1 MEKKVEILQKIQ
13 DENIAWSIYIVLI
26 LLSFYSNSI
35 EKKYILFDDVKAKE
49 EYRKLNIF
57 IFAVALLV
65 YLYFFED
72 SLRDVKNLKETDSS
86 TTKFFNEANLIAATL
101 ILIGG
106 CILLYIAIFD
116 KDLETEI
123 ALT

>member
-1 MEKKVEILQKIQ
+1 MEKKVEILKKIQ
-13 DENIAWSIYIVLI
+13 AENIAWSIYIVLI

-35 EKKYILFDDVKAKE
+35 EKKYILFDVKAKE